1 MKQGKNFP
9 LLPSSRAATIR
20 DRMGFPR
27 QGQAFQIL
35 PFRLCGRLAHVGTQ
49 QHVNSMT
56 LSPVMLTSC
65 EARLRVQARRGP
77 RDKLGGGHT
86 MNREQC
92 LRGGVYYKT
101 LPCREDL
108 GTHGE
113 ARVGLRLHGEDND
126 TPAQMIPP

>member
-9 LLPSSRAATIR
+9 LLPFSRAATIK
-20 DRMGFPR
+20 DRTGFPR

-35 PFRLCGRLAHVGTQ
+35 PFPLCGRPAHTGTQ
-49 QHVNSMT
+49 QHVNSIT

-77 RDKLGGGHT
+77 RDKLGGGHM

-92 LRGGVYYKT
+92 LSGSVFNKT
-101 LPCREDL
+101 LPCREGL
-108 GTHGE
+108 GKHGE
-113 ARVGLRLHGEDND
+113 ARVGLRLHGDVND